1 MIYLLLLTGSPSILI
16 IVRILE
22 SSKDAEWLQNNQWS
36 TTEVFLGLTY
46 FLVSGHI
53 PICKWSYTNMFT
65 NSYIQESNA
74 FTKIGLYKLETDK
87 WQQRKDLCEFDPWNE
102 SCYLIWSYF

>member
-1 MIYLLLLTGSPSILI
+1 MIYLLLLTGSPFILI

-53 PICKWSYTNMFT
+53 PICSPILTFKSLTH
-65 NSYIQESNA
+65 SP
-74 FTKIGLYKLETDK
+74 K
-87 WQQRKDLCEFDPWNE
+87 
-102 SCYLIWSYF
+102 